1 MSKNSITDFTTL
13 INNQLK
19 AHQDLGDHLIQI
31 EGIFEFMLTGDF
43 SQVNMAALQSQ
54 LMSVD
59 KLVHEAKTMNEVLQ
73 TMLTD
78 KILPQLVGVEKQ
90 V

>member
-19 AHQDLGDHLIQI
+19 GHQDLNDHLMQI

-43 SQVNMAALQSQ
+43 SQVNAAALQSQ
-54 LMSVD
+54 LMSLD
-59 KLVHEAKTMNEVLQ
+59 KLVQEAKAMNNTLQ
-73 TMLTD
+73 TCLTD
-78 KILPQLVGVEKQ
+78 QVLPQLADL
-90 V
+90 